1 MSYVLLLWSG
11 LQFLQ
16 KELGVPG
23 RQLRDSNQKPASAS
37 ALKPPLQ
44 SAAPR
49 EAEGLTWVRRAGCR
63 AAWSFVVAL
72 PSLGFHSPYSDWSSP
87 SRGMPWYLVWGSPGV

>member
-1 MSYVLLLWSG
+1 MSYFLLFWSG

-37 ALKPPLQ
+37 ATQ
-44 SAAPR
+44 ASSTVSSA
-49 EAEGLTWVRRAGCR
+49 
-63 AAWSFVVAL
+63 
-72 PSLGFHSPYSDWSSP
+72 
-87 SRGMPWYLVWGSPGV
+87 M